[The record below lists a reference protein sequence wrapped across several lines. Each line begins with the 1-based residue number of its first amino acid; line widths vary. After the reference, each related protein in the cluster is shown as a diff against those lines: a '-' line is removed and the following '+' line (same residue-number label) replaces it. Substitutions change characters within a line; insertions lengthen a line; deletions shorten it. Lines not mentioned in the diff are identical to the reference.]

1 MAMEI
6 GMLIL
11 TAMLGI
17 NFCVAHGGNAEALIR
32 PNAISSSPFTSESSG
47 MALALGAMALRRRRN
62 SKMGA
67 ESERNWS
74 LLAACAGGIGAWNW
88 DAESDTAAF
97 SPEWSE
103 MLGYRAG
110 KFPPHFTKWKDL
122 LHPQDALLFEDHLQ
136 ACRAGHKDKFSIEC
150 RCRHMNGQYVF
161 FLMRGVVVRDE
172 LGRVGGCC
180 GTAFDISNYKASERR
195 AKRLSITS
203 KMLSGV
209 MEAVLHAEDEESLV
223 KDVIQALMES
233 ECYTSVYLDLLG
245 HEGGMRP
252 YAAASKYLDIKHDD
266 ALHHLGARVIQTGEM
281 VSEHE
286 EIANQEEDEELTKL
300 CRVALPLVSG
310 EMVMGVLGVAAIQSE
325 PFDRE
330 EVKMLLELSGDLAH
344 GVHALRL
351 AAVRRKQEENLR
363 KLSWV
368 VEQSPALIVITDN
381 MGRIEYINHKF
392 SEVSGFCLD
401 DIAGKFPRDLK
412 SDVVPLDDYEQC
424 WACDVGKKDWRGL
437 LHCRRKDGGFYW
449 ALSMV
454 SPIRNLSGEVANFV
468 EIAEDVT
475 ERKQVEQQLAQ
486 AQKMEGLGNLAGGI
500 AHDFNNMLLPILS
513 LTKMTL
519 AELPADGRAHLRLTK
534 VMEAAERARELI
546 SKIMLFSRRSGEVVH
561 PTYMYEVVA
570 ETLSLLHSTIPSTIN
585 LRENISVMPLPV
597 LADPTLIETVILNLA
612 SNAVH
617 AMEGRVGDL
626 EIALQPMVVD
636 EAIARDLS
644 LPRAGGYA
652 RLTVADTGCGMDE
665 SVMTR
670 IFDPFFT
677 TKVVGQGTGLGLSSV
692 FGIVTKCG
700 GEIRV
705 KSSKGVGSTFDVFL
719 PLIEDSAMSVE
730 SGHA

>member
-1 MAMEI
+1 MEI

-110 KFPPHFTKWKDL
+110 KFPPHLTKWKYL

-136 ACRAGHKDKFSIEC
+136 ACLAGHKDKFSIEC
-150 RCRHMNGQYVF
+150 RCRHVNGQYVF
-161 FLMRGVVVRDE
+161 LLMRGAVVRDE
-172 LGRVGGCC
+172 TGRVAGCC
-180 GTAFDISNYKASERR
+180 GTAFDISHYKVSESHAR
-195 AKRLSITS
+195 RLSITS
-203 KMLSGV
+203 KMLSSV
-209 MEAVLHAEDEESLV
+209 MEAVLYAENEEDLL
-223 KDVIQALMES
+223 KDAIGILMES
-233 ECYTSVYLDLLG
+233 ECYTSVNLKLLG
-245 HEGGMRP
+245 HEGAMP
-252 YAAASKYLDIKHDD
+252 LQAAASKHVDGENEGTL
-266 ALHHLGARVIQTGEM
+266 LRFGERVVQTGEM
-281 VSEHE
+281 VSDCE
-286 EIANQEEDEELTKL
+286 EVAGTEEGEGPGKL
-300 CRVALPLVSG
+300 CRVALPLMSG
-310 EMVMGVLGVAAIQSE
+310 ETMLGVLGVAAIQLE

-330 EVKMLLELSGDLAH
+330 EMKMLLELSGNLAH
-344 GVHALRL
+344 GIHTLRL
-351 AAVRRKQEENLR
+351 AAAKRKQEENIS

-368 VEQSPALIVITDN
+368 VEQSPVLIVITDEK
-381 MGRIEYINHKF
+381 GRIEYINQKF
-392 SEVSGFCLD
+392 AEVSGFSLD
-401 DIAGKFPRDLK
+401 DVAGKFPRALK
-412 SDVVPLDDYEQC
+412 SDVVALDDYDQSWIYE
-424 WACDVGKKDWRGL
+424 AGKKDWRGL
-437 LHCRRKDGGFYW
+437 LHCRKKDEGFYW

-454 SPIRNLSGEVANFV
+454 SPIRNLSGDITNFV
-468 EIAEDVT
+468 EVAEDVT

-519 AELPADGRAHLRLTK
+519 ADLPDGSRAHLRLTK
-534 VMEAAERARELI
+534 VIEAAERGRELI
-546 SKIMLFSRRSGEVVH
+546 SKILLFSRSSGEVVH
-561 PTYMYEVVA
+561 PIWIHEVVV
-570 ETLSLLHSTIPSTIN
+570 ETLSLLRATLPSTIN
-585 LRENISVMPLPV
+585 LRENISEIPRPV
-597 LADPTLIETVILNLA
+597 LADPTLIETVLLNLA

-617 AMEGRVGDL
+617 AMEGQVGL
-626 EIALQPMVVD
+626 VEIALQPLSVND
-636 EAIARDLS
+636 ATARELS
-644 LPRAGGYA
+644 LPHPGSYA
-652 RLTVADTGCGMDE
+652 RLTVSDTGCGMDE
-665 SVMTR
+665 SVMAR

-677 TKVVGQGTGLGLSSV
+677 TKDVGHGTGLGLSSV

-705 KSSKGVGSTFDVFL
+705 KSSKDAGSTFDVFL
-719 PLIEDSAMSVE
+719 PLLEDGAMLVE